1 MNAVNGKVG
10 NVQLMQKINRLKV
23 LSCIRKNPF
32 IVRPAVAEQTGLS
45 LASITNIVSFLIDKG
60 LVAETG
66 FETADRIGRKAVLLK
81 FCSEA
86 RNLICV
92 LITERRIRVSLTDL
106 SGEEIKSI
114 SSDFEFQTP
123 KEALSVIEDAIE
135 RLLSESERENVLA
148 IGVAVSAFVL
158 PDGTVAVASKLRWD
172 RADLKS
178 DLSKKFSLPV
188 FVVDTSVARGH
199 YCNEHIESEEEDNVL
214 FLDLSDGVGAVHFYS
229 GHQNMSVIGQI
240 GHTTLEKDGDECFCG
255 NRGCLEVM
263 CSLDRADE
271 QYRKSG
277 KGSQF
282 QGVIDGFNN
291 GEKTATEILKR
302 SGKYLGMGMANAIN
316 VLNSKTVIINA
327 GQFKNCDAVLGW
339 AIEEAKTR
347 VLSAMSEKIDFR
359 VTDISDLMLTEG
371 VAQCLCEH
379 IFDVDFEGNI
389 F

>member
-32 IVRPAVAEQTGLS
+32 IVRPAVSEQTGLS
-45 LASITNIVSFLIDKG
+45 LASITNIVSFLIDNG

-66 FETADRIGRKAVLLK
+66 FENADRIGRKAVLLK
-81 FCSEA
+81 FCPQA

-106 SGEEIKSI
+106 SGSEIKSI
-114 SSDFEFQTP
+114 SSEFAFQTS

-135 RLLSESERENVLA
+135 RLLSESERDKVLA

-158 PDGTVAVASKLRWD
+158 PDGTVAVSSKLRWD

-178 DLSKKFSLPV
+178 DLCEKFSLPV

-199 YCNEHIESEEEDNVL
+199 YCNEHIENENENSVL

-229 GHQNMSVIGQI
+229 GHQNLSVLGQI
-240 GHTTLEKDGDECFCG
+240 GHTTVEKDGDECFCG
-255 NRGCLEVM
+255 NRGCLEIM
-263 CSLDRADE
+263 CSLERADE
-271 QYRKSG
+271 QYRKSK
-277 KGSQF
+277 KGSHF
-282 QGVIDGFNN
+282 ESVIKGLEN
-291 GEKTATEILKR
+291 GEKTATELLKR
-302 SGKYLGMGMANAIN
+302 SGKYLGIGMANAIN
-316 VLNSKTVIINA
+316 VLNPQRVIINA
-327 GQFKNCDAVLGW
+327 GQFKNCDEVLNW
-339 AIEEAKTR
+339 AIEEARMR
-347 VLSAMSEKIDFR
+347 VFSAISDNTEFMI
-359 VTDISDLMLTEG
+359 TDISDSMLTEG

-379 IFDVDFEGNI
+379 IFDVDFDGNI